1 MEQKYKARLVEIDD
15 RIEGLK
21 SHMSMWGRAGGGR
34 MAMEAVSEINSLKAE
49 KARILNGTQEK
60 IDEIQGHIRDL
71 EQLKAQCHAINF
83 IKKMK
88 LNNEIRVYE
97 KQKSGFMKH

>member
-21 SHMSMWGRAGGGR
+21 SHMSMWSKAGGGK
-34 MAMEAVSEINSLKAE
+34 MSMEALSEINALKAE
-49 KARILNGTQEK
+49 KDRIINGTQEK

-83 IKKMK
+83 IKRMQLNSKIKM
-88 LNNEIRVYE
+88 YE
-97 KQKSGFMKH
+97 KQKSKLMKR